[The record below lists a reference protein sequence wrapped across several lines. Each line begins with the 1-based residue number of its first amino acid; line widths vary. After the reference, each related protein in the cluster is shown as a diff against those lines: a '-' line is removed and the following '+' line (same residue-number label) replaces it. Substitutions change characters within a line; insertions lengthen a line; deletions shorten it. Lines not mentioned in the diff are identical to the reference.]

1 MTEARGSVPGAH
13 NEHRVVF
20 YGLSTCV
27 WCKRTRSFLEDSRV
41 AFDYVYVDL
50 LNGQERDDV
59 KEQVRKWNPA
69 ISFPTIIVND
79 SSSVIGFRQEELK
92 GVLGL

>member
-27 WCKRTRSFLEDSRV
+27 WCKRTRSFLEDSGV

>member
-1 MTEARGSVPGAH
+1 MIEPRGNVPGDH

-27 WCKRTRSFLEDSRV
+27 WCKRTRRFLEDSRV

-50 LNGQERDDV
+50 LNGQEREDV

-69 ISFPTIIVND
+69 VSFPTIVVDD
-79 SSSVIGFRQEELK
+79 SHSVVGFRQEEIK
-92 GVLGL
+92 EVLGL